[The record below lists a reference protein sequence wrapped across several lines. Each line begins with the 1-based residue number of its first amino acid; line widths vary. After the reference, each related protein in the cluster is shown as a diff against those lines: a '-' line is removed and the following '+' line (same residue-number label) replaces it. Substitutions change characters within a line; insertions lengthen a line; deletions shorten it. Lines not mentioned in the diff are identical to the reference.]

1 MSFDPPLLMSVLR
14 LAGFGL
20 LGLFG
25 GALYFYAV
33 WRSARALAGGAGL
46 VRTVLFV
53 LARFIL
59 LGALLVFA
67 SRRGAGPLLAVAAGV
82 LAARFVMTRRL
93 KESAS

>member
-1 MSFDPPLLMSVLR
+1 MSFDPRLLMSVLR
-14 LAGFGL
+14 LAGFAL

-33 WRSARALAGGAGL
+33 WRSALALAGGGGL
-46 VRTVLFV
+46 GKIAPFIV
-53 LARFIL
+53 ARFIV

-67 SRRGAGPLLAVAAGV
+67 GLRGAGPLLAAAAGV
-82 LAARFVMTRRL
+82 LAARLVMTRRL